1 MTIHQRDKRMRQY
14 IALEAARL
22 MAEHGVNDYYAA
34 KRKAAQQLGAP
45 DTRNMPSNQEIEEA
59 LQDYQRLFKAA
70 SQPQRLKQ
78 LRAAAQH
85 FMGVFEAF
93 QPRLV
98 GSVLSGTACEH
109 SDVNLH
115 LFTDST
121 EEVGFF
127 LMQEGIPF
135 QTGERWLRPDSAAP
149 PQAFPTYR
157 FMAGD
162 VAIDLTVFPLVGIR
176 QPPRSPVDGRPMHRA
191 PLAAVIKL
199 SEEGA
204 YEKGYLS
211 LP

>member
-22 MAEHGVNDYYAA
+22 MAEHGISDYYAA

-59 LQDYQRLFKAA
+59 LQEYQRLFKAA
-70 SQPQRLKQ
+70 SQPQWLKQ
-78 LRAAAQH
+78 LRAAARH

-98 GSVLSGTACEH
+98 GSVLSGTAGEH
-109 SDVNLH
+109 SDINLH

-135 QTGERWLRPDSAAP
+135 ETGERWLRPDNAAP
-149 PQAFPTYR
+149 PERFPTYR
-157 FMAGD
+157 FMAGE
-162 VAIDLTVFPLVGIR
+162 VVMDLTVFPLIGIR
-176 QPPRSPVDGRPMHRA
+176 QAPRSPVDGRPMQRA
-191 PLAAVIKL
+191 SLAAVTKL
-199 SEEGA
+199 SEDGIA
-204 YEKGYLS
+204 EKGYLS
-211 LP
+211 LS

>member
-1 MTIHQRDKRMRQY
+1 MTTHQRDKRMRQY

-22 MAEHGVNDYYAA
+22 MAEHGIADYYAA

-45 DTRNMPSNQEIEEA
+45 DTRNMPSNQEIEAA

-78 LRAAAQH
+78 LRAAARH
-85 FMGVFEAF
+85 FMGVFEVF

-98 GSVLSGTACEH
+98 GSVLSGTAGEH

-121 EEVGFF
+121 EEVGLF

-135 QTGERWLRPDSAAP
+135 ETGERGLRPDSTAP

-157 FMAGD
+157 FMAGE
-162 VAIDLTVFPLVGIR
+162 VAMDLTVFPLVGIR
-176 QPPRSPVDGRPMHRA
+176 QAPRSPVDGRPMQRA
-191 PLAAVIKL
+191 SLAAVAKL

-204 YEKGYLS
+204 GEKGYLS
-211 LP
+211 FS

>member
-1 MTIHQRDKRMRQY
+1 MTTHQRDKRMRQY

-22 MAEHGVNDYYAA
+22 MAEHGISDYYAA
-34 KRKAAQQLGAP
+34 KRKAAQQIGAP
-45 DTRNMPSNQEIEEA
+45 DTRNMPSNQEIEAA

-78 LRAAAQH
+78 LRAAARH

-98 GSVLSGTACEH
+98 GSVLSGTAGEH

-115 LFTDST
+115 LFTDSAD
-121 EEVGFF
+121 EVGLF

-135 QTGERWLRPDSAAP
+135 ETGERWLRPDSTAP

-157 FMAGD
+157 FMAGE
-162 VAIDLTVFPLVGIR
+162 VAMDLTVFPLVGIR
-176 QPPRSPVDGRPMHRA
+176 QAPRSPVDGRPMQRA
-191 PLAAVIKL
+191 SLAAVTKL
-199 SEEGA
+199 SEDGA
-204 YEKGYLS
+204 DEKGYLS
-211 LP
+211 LS

>member
-22 MAEHGVNDYYAA
+22 IAEHGIADYYAA
-34 KRKAAQQLGAP
+34 KRKAAQQIGAP
-45 DTRNMPSNQEIEEA
+45 DTRNMPSNQEIEVA

-78 LRAAAQH
+78 LRATAQH
-85 FMGVFEAF
+85 FMSVFAAF

-98 GSVLSGTACEH
+98 GSVLSGTAGEH

-121 EEVGFF
+121 EEVGFL

-135 QTGERWLRPDSAAP
+135 QTGERWLRPDSAAS

-162 VAIDLTVFPLVGIR
+162 AAMDLTIFPLVGIR
-176 QPPRSPVDGRPMHRA
+176 QAPRSPVDGRPMQRA
-191 PLAAVIKL
+191 SLPAVIKL
-199 SEEGA
+199 NEELA
-204 YEKGYLS
+204 DEKGS
-211 LP
+211 LPLS